1 MNDARIS
8 RDNDDIRKVLWYLK
22 QESLSAEDNS
32 SLEGIGTSVTVKL
45 RKWKEKMY
53 VNTV

>member
-1 MNDARIS
+1 MNDARIL
-8 RDNDDIRKVLWYLK
+8 RDNDDIRKALWYLK

-32 SLEGIGTSVTVKL
+32 SLGGIGTNVTAKL
-45 RKWKEKMY
+45 RKWKEKVY